1 MWLIKFGMVRRLLIL
16 LIFFLLFGCVPNSE
30 EAFVQMKTLE
40 GNWSSSGNVL
50 INLQWKSIGDSALK
64 GRMYTLLVADTTCV
78 EQYIIFK
85 RNDSV
90 FAQLGN
96 CEGYLHPQLL
106 LLSKS
111 RGNSYWFENMDRPY
125 PNRIVFEWGGDSLFV
140 FRKENSRGNKPIEF
154 QMKRN

>member
-1 MWLIKFGMVRRLLIL
+1 MKRWLLIL
-16 LIFFLLFGCVPNSE
+16 SGFFLLLGCVPNSE
-30 EAFVQMKTLE
+30 DTFVQMKNLE
-40 GNWSSSGNVL
+40 GNWSSAGNVL

-64 GRMYTLLVADTTCV
+64 GRLYTLLVADTSCV
-78 EQYIIFK
+78 EQYVIFK

-106 LLSKS
+106 LLNKS
-111 RGNSYWFENMDRPY
+111 RGNLFRFENMNRPY
-125 PNRIVFEWGGDSLFV
+125 PNRIVFEWKSDSLFV

-154 QMKRN
+154 LMKRN

>member
-1 MWLIKFGMVRRLLIL
+1 
-16 LIFFLLFGCVPNSE
+16 
-30 EAFVQMKTLE
+30 MKTLD
-40 GNWSSSGNVL
+40 GNWSSAGNVL

-64 GRMYTLLVADTTCV
+64 GRLYSLLVTDTACV
-78 EQYIIFK
+78 EQYVIFK

-111 RGNSYWFENMDRPY
+111 RRNSFRFENTGRSY
-125 PNRIVFEWGGDSLFV
+125 PNRIIFELKSDSLFV

-154 QMKRN
+154 LMKRN